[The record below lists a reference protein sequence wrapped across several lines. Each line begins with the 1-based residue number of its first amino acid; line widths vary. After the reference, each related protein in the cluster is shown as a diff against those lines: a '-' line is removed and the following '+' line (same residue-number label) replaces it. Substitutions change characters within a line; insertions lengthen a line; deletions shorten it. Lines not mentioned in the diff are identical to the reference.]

1 VTSSRTPDW
10 AARVAAQYDDLRG
23 AEDYHQLTDRVAV
36 AGELAGRRVLD
47 VGCGTGTLAVDL
59 ATRHG
64 CRVWGIDPSPEM
76 LAVAKQK
83 AGGAAHFKLAR
94 AEELPFKEGWFE
106 RATMVSVAHHVE
118 RPRAFAEVYRVLQPD
133 GRLVISNADPDGFA
147 ERWIMEFFPELL
159 ERELARFPTADDLE
173 RELGAAGF
181 DDVDVTRLAVQRSY
195 SRETALAKLR
205 GRHISSFDLLTDEEF
220 RAGVERVEREAPPW
234 IEYTFRSLL
243 VVAVRRPL

>member
-10 AARVAAQYDDLRG
+10 AARVAERYDELR
-23 AEDYHQLTDRVAV
+23 AADDYHELTDRLVR
-36 AGELAGRRVLD
+36 AGDLAGRRVLD

-59 ATRHG
+59 AVRYG

-83 AGGAAHFKLAR
+83 AGSAARFKLAP
-94 AEELPFKEGWFE
+94 AEQLPFKEGWFE

-118 RPRAFAEVYRVLQPD
+118 RPRAFAEVRRVLQPD
-133 GRLVISNADPDGFA
+133 GRLVISNADPEGFA
-147 ERWIMEFFPELL
+147 ERWVMEFFPELL
-159 ERELARFPTADDLE
+159 DRELARFPTADDLE

-181 DDVDVTRLAVQRSY
+181 DDVDITRLAVERSY

-205 GRHISSFDLLTDEEF
+205 GRHISSFDLLTEDEF
-220 RAGVERVEREAPPW
+220 RAGLDRVEREAPPW
-234 IEYTFRSLL
+234 IDYTLRALL
-243 VVAVRRPL
+243 VVAVRPHL